1 MDLRPASSIPT
12 LDPVTSSYEQAM
24 MFVEDFKNARAAKG
38 YERMDW
44 TACYTKGMESK
55 NLIIKVQKFF
65 AVNIISTKSNK
76 KNGSK

>member
-1 MDLRPASSIPT
+1 MDLRPSSSIPT

-44 TACYTKGMESK
+44 TASYTKGMELKKINYKSAEVFCGQYNK
-55 NLIIKVQKFF
+55 YKKQQK
-65 AVNIISTKSNK
+65 KW
-76 KNGSK
+76 